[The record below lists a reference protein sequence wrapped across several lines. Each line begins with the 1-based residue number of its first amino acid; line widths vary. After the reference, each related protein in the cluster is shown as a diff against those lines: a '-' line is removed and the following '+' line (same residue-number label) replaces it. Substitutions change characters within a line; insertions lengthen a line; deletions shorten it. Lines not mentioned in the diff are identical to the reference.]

1 MNVLSWKFYKS
12 LGSFNMLSAK
22 GCSETVLFRER
33 SNQLFDSLQFPKPSS
48 YDDHPFF
55 QNGQNLM

>member
-1 MNVLSWKFYKS
+1 
-12 LGSFNMLSAK
+12 MLSAK